1 MNSSIVLTEEKLR
14 EVTEYF
20 RTKEAFAFDVEASGE
35 HRSVPHLAQL
45 SWLSMA
51 TEGMTVVI
59 PFNHPTGPAQMTAE
73 TVFSILEPLFFD
85 GGITKVTH
93 GGIYDLTAVAKYWGR
108 VPAPPYGDTIII
120 QWLLD
125 EERSQRK
132 QLGLKYLV
140 EDYYGDSYDTDNIG
154 ECVEKWP
161 FQTVADYSYLDAQY
175 TWMLYRKLLPKLAEE
190 SLEAVY
196 KLEMDVLN
204 VLIGMKLAG
213 ARVDVPRLEEL
224 KIDFSDKYDKAQ
236 AAVLDLAGRPF
247 NLNSPRQKQE
257 ILFRPVK
264 EGGQGLRPW
273 KLTKGGKKK
282 KQAGE
287 EILFTDYSTDDEVL
301 ASFPGNKLVCAM
313 RDFGDIDK
321 LLNTYVLGWLG
332 SDKKESLI
340 YDEHIHADFVQ
351 YGTVTGRFSCRTP
364 NLQNIPR
371 PHSENGKLI
380 RGAFIA
386 EEGGKLVIADY
397 AQIELVVLAHYLQ
410 RGALFDGFLAG
421 IDPHTMTASRVLGKR
436 PEDVTKVERQDMGK
450 TLGFAVVYGAGIGKV
465 ASMAHV
471 TPSRAK
477 EILAEHERQFP
488 EIYMFREAVL
498 DLASGRKD
506 PYIRTL
512 MGRKRRVP
520 ELHSRDQ
527 GKRMGAERQTFN
539 SLIQGGAADLI
550 KFAMVRVD
558 AMLPSDISLTM
569 TVHDELILASPEEKS
584 QEAAR
589 ILNEAM
595 TGPRIQALVRVP
607 LKADVHVVDRWCDA
621 K

>member
-1 MNSSIVLTEEKLR
+1 
-14 EVTEYF
+14 
-20 RTKEAFAFDVEASGE
+20 
-35 HRSVPHLAQL
+35 
-45 SWLSMA
+45 
-51 TEGMTVVI
+51 
-59 PFNHPTGPAQMTAE
+59 
-73 TVFSILEPLFFD
+73 
-85 GGITKVTH
+85 
-93 GGIYDLTAVAKYWGR
+93 
-108 VPAPPYGDTIII
+108 
-120 QWLLD
+120 
-125 EERSQRK
+125 
-132 QLGLKYLV
+132 
-140 EDYYGDSYDTDNIG
+140 
-154 ECVEKWP
+154 
-161 FQTVADYSYLDAQY
+161 
-175 TWMLYRKLLPKLAEE
+175 
-190 SLEAVY
+190 
-196 KLEMDVLN
+196 
-204 VLIGMKLAG
+204 
-213 ARVDVPRLEEL
+213 
-224 KIDFSDKYDKAQ
+224 
-236 AAVLDLAGRPF
+236 
-247 NLNSPRQKQE
+247 
-257 ILFRPVK
+257 
-264 EGGQGLRPW
+264 
-273 KLTKGGKKK
+273 
-282 KQAGE
+282 
-287 EILFTDYSTDDEVL
+287 
-301 ASFPGNKLVCAM
+301 
-313 RDFGDIDK
+313 
-321 LLNTYVLGWLG
+321 
-332 SDKKESLI
+332 
-340 YDEHIHADFVQ
+340 
-351 YGTVTGRFSCRTP
+351 
-364 NLQNIPR
+364 
-371 PHSENGKLI
+371 
-380 RGAFIA
+380 
-386 EEGGKLVIADY
+386 
-397 AQIELVVLAHYLQ
+397 
-410 RGALFDGFLAG
+410 
-421 IDPHTMTASRVLGKR
+421 MTASRVLGKR